1 MSVVKEWLLAEFD
14 HEMALT
20 RQVLERVP
28 EGAFDWAPHERSLGL
43 GGLAAHLA
51 LIPHWGSAILE
62 HDGYDL
68 AGADGGGAHAGQ
80 RTPAEILA
88 AFDANVADVRR
99 GLTSRTDA
107 ELSAP
112 WTLRSGNRTL
122 MSMPRFAALRTFL
135 VSHAIHHRGQM
146 TVYLRLQNVA
156 VPPLYGPSADE
167 SM

>member
-1 MSVVKEWLLAEFD
+1 VNVVRDWLLMEFD
-14 HEMALT
+14 NEMALT

-28 EGAFDWAPHERSLGL
+28 DSAFSWSPHERSMGL
-43 GGLAAHLA
+43 GGLATHLA
-51 LIPHWGSAILE
+51 LLPHWGTAILD

-68 AGADGGGAHAGQ
+68 TEANGKAPDKQTA
-80 RTPAEILA
+80 AEVLKM
-88 AFDANVADVRR
+88 FDAYVADLRKDLLQR
-99 GLTSRTDA
+99 SDA
-107 ELSAP
+107 ELQAP

-135 VSHAIHHRGQM
+135 LSHTIHHRGQM

-156 VPPLYGPSADE
+156 LPPLYGPSADE

>member
-1 MSVVKEWLLAEFD
+1 VSVVREWLLAEFD

-28 EGAFDWAPHERSLGL
+28 AGAFGWAPHARSAGL
-43 GGLAAHLA
+43 GGLATHLA
-51 LIPHWGSAILE
+51 SIPHWGSAILE

-68 AGADGGGAHAGQ
+68 AAADGPKPAEKQ
-80 RTPAEILA
+80 TPAEVLD
-88 AFDANVADVRR
+88 AFDAHVADVRR
-99 GLTSRTDA
+99 GLASRTDA

-112 WTLRSGNRTL
+112 WTLRSGTRTL

-135 VSHAIHHRGQM
+135 LSHTIHHRGQM
-146 TVYLRLQNVA
+146 TVYLRLQNVP

>member
-1 MSVVKEWLLAEFD
+1 VSLVKEWLLAEFD

-28 EGAFDWAPHERSLGL
+28 AGAFGWTPHERAIGL
-43 GGLAAHLA
+43 GGLATHLA
-51 LIPHWGSAILE
+51 LIPQWGCAILD

-68 AGADGGGAHAGQ
+68 AEADGSKPAEKQ
-80 RTPAEILA
+80 TPAEILA
-88 AFDANVADVRR
+88 AFDAHVADVRR

-135 VSHAIHHRGQM
+135 VSHTIHHRGQM
-146 TVYLRLQNVA
+146 TVYLRLQNVPL
-156 VPPLYGPSADE
+156 PPIYGSSADE